1 MKQVLLRLL
10 NSYTVG
16 FQSTPAGTIAQLIQG
31 FQSYLINPEYS
42 PSSAQSV
49 GEGQGGIEG
58 GVALDL
64 SHAIY
69 CVNHDEPLNSVVNMC
84 DKSMKIIDITLNSDR
99 MITFRIHNTALLE
112 GKEAIQCVFHHLTT
126 NDVFINFS
134 DTKIIFMI
142 AEYDDCERSYHKNVL
157 ITNDT
162 TFDQYWA
169 EIKNYVNDKY
179 LSGSTSYA
187 QSVVK
192 VYKVI
197 VWDVHH
203 LRNKN
208 IKIHRSNNGE
218 ISSQVTPK
226 GPAGTASFF
235 LLNPTGMRGGGG
247 THGDRGS
254 GTP

>member
-1 MKQVLLRLL
+1 
-10 NSYTVG
+10 
-16 FQSTPAGTIAQLIQG
+16 
-31 FQSYLINPEYS
+31 
-42 PSSAQSV
+42 
-49 GEGQGGIEG
+49 
-58 GVALDL
+58 
-64 SHAIY
+64 
-69 CVNHDEPLNSVVNMC
+69 
-84 DKSMKIIDITLNSDR
+84 

-112 GKEAIQCVFHHLTT
+112 GKEAIMPAGVCVFHHLTT

-162 TFDQYWA
+162 TFEQYWQ
-169 EIKNYVNDKY
+169 EIKNYVHDKY

-197 VWDVHH
+197 VWDVNH

-218 ISSQVTPK
+218 ISSQVTPT

>member
-1 MKQVLLRLL
+1 MINFMKQVLLRLL

-42 PSSAQSV
+42 VPLAR
-49 GEGQGGIEG
+49 GHQGGI
-58 GVALDL
+58 ALDL
-64 SHAIY
+64 PHAIY

-84 DKSMKIIDITLNSDR
+84 DKSMKIIDITHNSDR

-112 GKEAIQCVFHHLTT
+112 GKEAIKCVFHHLTT

-142 AEYDDCERSYHKNVL
+142 AEYEDCERSYHKNVL

-197 VWDVHH
+197 VWDVHQH
-203 LRNKN
+203 PRVEK
-208 IKIHRSNNGE
+208 
-218 ISSQVTPK
+218 
-226 GPAGTASFF
+226 
-235 LLNPTGMRGGGG
+235 
-247 THGDRGS
+247 
-254 GTP
+254 

>member
-1 MKQVLLRLL
+1 MMNLMKQVLLRLL

-16 FQSTPAGTIAQLIQG
+16 FHSTPAGTIAQLIQG

-42 PSSAQSV
+42 PSGGTLAR
-49 GEGQGGIEG
+49 GHQGGI
-58 GVALDL
+58 ALDL
-64 SHAIY
+64 PHAIY
-69 CVNHDEPLNSVVNMC
+69 CVNHEEPLNSVVSVC
-84 DKSMKIIDITLNSDR
+84 DKSMKIIDITHNSDR

-112 GKEAIQCVFHHLTT
+112 GKEAIMPAGVCVFHHLTT

-162 TFDQYWA
+162 TFEQYWA

-197 VWDVHH
+197 VWDVHQH
-203 LRNKN
+203 PRVEK
-208 IKIHRSNNGE
+208 
-218 ISSQVTPK
+218 
-226 GPAGTASFF
+226 
-235 LLNPTGMRGGGG
+235 
-247 THGDRGS
+247 
-254 GTP
+254 

>member
-16 FQSTPAGTIAQLIQG
+16 FQTLIAQLIQG

-42 PSSAQSV
+42 PSSAQSSVLGQV

-69 CVNHDEPLNSVVNMC
+69 CVNHEEPLNSVVSVC
-84 DKSMKIIDITLNSDR
+84 DKSMKIIDITHNSDR

-197 VWDVHH
+197 VWDVHQH
-203 LRNKN
+203 PRVEK
-208 IKIHRSNNGE
+208 
-218 ISSQVTPK
+218 
-226 GPAGTASFF
+226 
-235 LLNPTGMRGGGG
+235 
-247 THGDRGS
+247 
-254 GTP
+254 